1 MKERSEHV
9 AENSRR
15 RATFHLL
22 TGGLI
27 GTIGV
32 SFFYLFLHSDLREY
46 DNCIALHISKPSII
60 EPCYFPLIVHL
71 FQRLAVLT
79 FVEVLAGFFLKY
91 YRTALEEYRYFE
103 TVARRREAV
112 VTSFLTYID
121 FGDDKV
127 LLDFCRELQKVPGLG
142 KLSRGETTSILEAG
156 KISENDFLTL
166 VSLLANLAKEARSIV
181 TPEAVAKSDSDK

>member
-1 MKERSEHV
+1 
-9 AENSRR
+9 
-15 RATFHLL
+15 
-22 TGGLI
+22 
-27 GTIGV
+27 
-32 SFFYLFLHSDLREY
+32 
-46 DNCIALHISKPSII
+46 
-60 EPCYFPLIVHL
+60 L